1 MRNQTWLLDA
11 LVHDGLDKRW
21 TLPFSLLCLFGCVF
35 CRLSAKGRGS
45 AVVNDKLSVWCK
57 CLGRFAVDR
66 GFRWPCLGAFVS
78 FCMPV
83 DFYALINFQS
93 SFFFL
98 LSFSCILLCFKF
110 YVECC
115 LQSPAVLCLICIL
128 DHVVECSLTLSL
140 FCVLV

>member
-66 GFRWPCLGAFVS
+66 GFRWPCLGAFVPS
-78 FCMPV
+78 CMPV

-93 SFFFL
+93 SFFFFFCLAFHVFNCVSNSMLNAAFSRL
-98 LSFSCILLCFKF
+98 LSS
-110 YVECC
+110 V
-115 LQSPAVLCLICIL
+115 
-128 DHVVECSLTLSL
+128 
-140 FCVLV
+140 